1 MQQGDGSRRVSGSQ
15 VVYDTLRRRIS
26 SQELAP
32 GQRLGEAELA
42 ASLSVSRTPLREAMR
57 MLLAEGLVQQ
67 LPTGGM
73 IVAPLDPQ
81 DMRELYVVRAAL
93 EGVVA
98 REACAHLT
106 ADDEA
111 ELEKLLD
118 QMQLLVEYP
127 QEVHRLGNLFHQR
140 LLAASGNRRAEQL
153 LDQLR
158 GHLMRYQALSTRSEP
173 RRHDA
178 VAEHRAVYDALR
190 RKDADEAERL
200 MRDHVMRAYTD
211 GLESGNSLPKA

>member
-1 MQQGDGSRRVSGSQ
+1 MQQGNGTRRASGAQ
-15 VVYDTLRRRIS
+15 VVYDALRRRIS

-32 GQRLGEAELA
+32 GQRLNEAELA

-73 IVAPLDPQ
+73 VVAPLDPQ

-98 REACAHLT
+98 REACEHLS

-118 QMQLLVEYP
+118 QMQLLVAYP
-127 QEVHRLGNLFHQR
+127 QEVHRLGNLFHLR
-140 LLAASGNRRAEQL
+140 LLAASGNRRAAQL
-153 LDQLR
+153 LEQLR
-158 GHLMRYQALSTRSEP
+158 GHLLRYQTLSTRSES

-178 VAEHRAVYDALR
+178 VAQHRAIFDALR
-190 RKDADEAERL
+190 HKEADEAERL
-200 MRDHVMRAYTD
+200 MRDHVMTAYTD
-211 GLESGNSLPKA
+211 GLESGSSLPEA